1 MTLRLRKIRHFDSN
15 MALIAAN
22 SGDSYK
28 NYANLM
34 FDMICA
40 KIEEII
46 DCVNEIIDYLDS
58 KDKEEC

>member
-1 MTLRLRKIRHFDSN
+1 